1 MSYRPSPLQAA
12 AACLVCF
19 ALAAPVIRAAEET
32 KPPAETAKPQA
43 TAPKHNLPPAEE
55 RAHRLTERMK
65 EKLNLSE
72 DQVPKVEEINLRTAK
87 QTDTAVQAST
97 REDRQAKM
105 RAAQEQRD
113 KDLKDVLN
121 QDQWKKYQQ
130 IKGEL
135 KSEAHAKTQAHAHAP
150 KSHT

>member
-19 ALAAPVIRAAEET
+19 ALAGPVARAADET
-32 KPPAETAKPQA
+32 KMPAETAKPQA
-43 TAPKHNLPPAEE
+43 TAPKHTMPPAEE

-87 QTDTAVQAST
+87 STDTAVQAST
-97 REDRQAKM
+97 REDRQAKIK
-105 RAAQEQRD
+105 AAQEQRD

-121 QDQWKKYQQ
+121 PDQWKKYQQ

-135 KSEAHAKTQAHAHAP
+135 QSQAHAKTQAHA